1 LFVARSPDCVL
12 LDYQLPDTDGLLLA
26 QLQALCPAQTLCVVM
41 VTGQGSALLA
51 VRALHNGALDCLFKQ
66 QFDAFMLRKTVWH
79 AIERNEACQHVT
91 HCHGQL
97 HLINQQLPTSLLD
110 LTISQQQVQ
119 AQNLRLHTATQQL
132 VHTN

>member
-1 LFVARSPDCVL
+1 LFVARSLDCVL

-51 VRALHNGALDCLFKQ
+51 VRALHNGALDYLFKQ

-79 AIERNEACQHVT
+79 AIERNEARHTPLTAMGNC
-91 HCHGQL
+91 
-97 HLINQQLPTSLLD
+97 TSLTSSYVLPCS
-110 LTISQQQVQ
+110 T
-119 AQNLRLHTATQQL
+119 
-132 VHTN
+132 